1 MATKISKALSKKI
14 ETKAQYE
21 VAMAKINSIMRKGEK
36 NLTEKELKRLEAMA
50 KAAEEFEDFHFPLP
64 EPSSLG
70 EMLELRMFQMKLNQ
84 TKAAQVLG
92 VPNSKLSQILNG
104 KRKPDA
110 AFLKAAHKKLK
121 IDAKFLLDKV

>member
-1 MATKISKALSKKI
+1 MAAKIAKARLKKI
-14 ETKAQYE
+14 ETKSQYE
-21 VAMAKINSIMRKGEK
+21 AVMGKVHSMMRKGEK
-36 NLTEKELKRLEAMA
+36 ALTEKELKQLEAMA
-50 KAAEEFEDFHFPLP
+50 KAAEEFEDAHFPLP
-64 EPSSLG
+64 EPSTLE

-92 VPNSKLSQILNG
+92 IPNSKLSQILNG